1 MKFLS
6 RVVSGGTARFKTFTE
21 YPHTSHVAQRGE
33 KKIEKRMKQLLLCET
48 LKHLFRITNQ
58 NLT

>member
-1 MKFLS
+1 M
-6 RVVSGGTARFKTFTE
+6 A
-21 YPHTSHVAQRGE
+21 RGE
-33 KKIEKRMKQLLLCET
+33 KKIENRMKQLLLCET